1 MDSQKPHQYRLP
13 HPTLPGP
20 PSRNSRSQDIRLPVK
35 FEMPGTG
42 AVIGRDNDR
51 LIQPVHQSTLLDLLG
66 GWEPLDEKVPDI
78 DAGLLPLRD
87 ITL

>member
-1 MDSQKPHQYRLP
+1 
-13 HPTLPGP
+13 
-20 PSRNSRSQDIRLPVK
+20 
-35 FEMPGTG
+35 MPGTG

-51 LIQPVHQSTLLDLLG
+51 LIQPVRQSTLLDLLG

-78 DAGLLPLRD
+78 DTGLLPLRD